1 MRNIDPHLIIKLTD
15 TEPVKYIGANILAEI
30 ITKPKQVMF
39 LVKALGDQVINPA
52 ETIGRLFRALDLGT
66 VANYLAEG
74 GHSTELQD
82 WWDANGIVFPVPEH
96 EAVITADEAAVIED
110 EEGDADT
117 LLDLVNTSLVKLPT
131 TITELADGV
140 FVDVLSK
147 QPSGQANYV
156 MDYLMQVSKFGQ
168 IGTVKTGLE
177 YQADTKAAIVLDC
190 SGNMGRKLGEA
201 IAESVVKLA
210 DTLKCDL
217 ILVSSTAVR
226 LPAGTF
232 GVKTVLA
239 NWQNQ
244 LTLYNQLIPHF
255 RDISQ
260 SYDVVIT
267 IADYDSISS
276 HKSQIMQECN
286 ARIQQV
292 YDVCVEHTLDSNGNL
307 RTSFLAECLG
317 QLADNVIPVF
327 VGAPDLNYWD

>member
-1 MRNIDPHLIIKLTD
+1 MRNVNPHVIIKLTD
-15 TEPVKYIGANILAEI
+15 RPEKFIGAGVLAEI
-30 ITKPKQVMF
+30 VTTPKQAMF
-39 LVKALGDQVINPA
+39 LIKALGTQVINPA
-52 ETIGRLFRALDLGT
+52 LTLGRLFNVLDLGS
-66 VANYLAEG
+66 VADYLAMG

-82 WWDANGIVFPVPEH
+82 WWDANGIDFEVPDH
-96 EAVITADEAAVIED
+96 ETVITANESADIED

-117 LLDLVNTSLVKLPT
+117 LLDLVNNSLVKLPT
-131 TITELADGV
+131 TITELADEL

-147 QPSGQANYV
+147 QPSGQASYV
-156 MDYLMQVSKFGQ
+156 LDHLMQVSKFGQ

-190 SGNMGRKLGEA
+190 SGSMGTKLGKA
-201 IAESVVKLA
+201 IAESVVRLA

-244 LTLYNQLIPHF
+244 LTLYNQLIPYF

-260 SYDVVIT
+260 SYDTVIT
-267 IADYDSISS
+267 IADYDSIAS
-276 HKSQIMQECN
+276 HKLAIQQECG
-286 ARIQQV
+286 ARIQKV
-292 YDVCVEHTLDSNGNL
+292 YDVCVEYVEDGRGNL

-317 QLADNVIPVF
+317 QLADEVIPVF
-327 VGAPDLNYWD
+327 VGAKSLDYWS